1 MIELRNITKR
11 FGDVVANN
19 GVSIKVAPGTIH
31 AIVGENG
38 AGKSTAMRIAYGFY
52 TADSG
57 EILINGQVCEIRTPH
72 DAIAQ
77 GVGMVHQHFMLV
89 EPMTV
94 AENIVLG
101 SEPGTAAALDLKKA
115 AVEIRKLSDEFKL
128 SVDPNAIIETLSV
141 GQQQRVELLKALY
154 RHAQLLIL
162 DEPTA
167 VLTPQ
172 EVDEFFVILRRMREQ
187 GKTIVIIT
195 HKLSEVLAISDNVTV
210 MRDGRVVGEVKTSET
225 NAADLARL
233 MVGREVLLRVEKP
246 DAHAGKAVLSVRDL
260 TIKGREGAASIDNVS
275 FEVRAGEI
283 VGIAG
288 VEGNGQTELIEG
300 LAGLQQPASG
310 DILFEN
316 DPRAFWSYPA
326 GKTLTSLLIILLLIS
341 LVSTG
346 LAILTAASRQGL
358 FLVPLVVALT
368 GVFVRCTAIWG
379 LIIALKKRSRWAPM
393 VVGILASLAFLL
405 TLGSFLFAG
414 SPGILLAALN
424 GSLLIYTAVLGFRTH
439 REFRGQEKSELRKL
453 LPRQIK
459 ELGVAH
465 VPEDRH
471 RRGLLLDFTLCE
483 NTILGVH
490 YRKPAVMGF
499 GSILLDQ
506 NGIQRRTDQV
516 IRDFDVRP
524 PNSALPV
531 RALSGGNQQKLII
544 GREFELPPKLLLV
557 SQPTR
562 GVDIGAIE
570 FIHRKLVAL
579 RDDGCAVLLV
589 SAELEEV
596 TALSDRLLVIHNGH
610 IVGEVDPRKT
620 TNEEIGLMMTGG
632 SA

>member
-11 FGDVVANN
+11 FGAVLANDA
-19 GVSIKVAPGTIH
+19 VSIKVEPGTIH

-52 TADSG
+52 TSDSG
-57 EILINGQVCEIRTPH
+57 EILINGAVRDIRTPH
-72 DAIAQ
+72 DAIAV
-77 GVGMVHQHFMLV
+77 GIGMVHQHFMLV

-101 SEPGTAAALDLKKA
+101 AEPGSAASLDLKKA
-115 AVEIRKLSDEFKL
+115 AADIRKVSDEFKL
-128 SVDPNAIIETLSV
+128 AVDPNATIENLSV

-172 EVDEFFVILRRMREQ
+172 EVEEFFAILRGMREQ

-195 HKLSEVLAISDNVTV
+195 HKLDEVLAISDNVTV
-210 MRDGRVVGEVKTSET
+210 MRDGKVVGNVKTRET
-225 NAADLARL
+225 NAAELARM

-246 DAHAGKAVLSVRDL
+246 DAKPRDAVVDVRGLSIVGRDGTKRL
-260 TIKGREGAASIDNVS
+260 NNVS
-275 FEVRAGEI
+275 LEIRAGEI

-288 VEGNGQTELIEG
+288 VEGNGQTELIEA
-300 LAGLQQPASG
+300 LAGLIPASHITG
-310 DILFEN
+310 AINFEGRDI
-316 DPRAFWSYPA
+316 
-326 GKTLTSLLIILLLIS
+326 T
-341 LVSTG
+341 
-346 LAILTAASRQGL
+346 
-358 FLVPLVVALT
+358 
-368 GVFVRCTAIWG
+368 
-379 LIIALKKRSRWAPM
+379 
-393 VVGILASLAFLL
+393 
-405 TLGSFLFAG
+405 
-414 SPGILLAALN
+414 
-424 GSLLIYTAVLGFRTH
+424 RTDA
-439 REFRGQEKSELRKL
+439 RRR
-453 LPRQIK
+453 K
-459 ELGVAH
+459 ELGIAH

-471 RRGLLLDFTLCE
+471 RRGLLLDFSLAE

-490 YRKPAVMGF
+490 YRKPAVRGI
-499 GSILLDQ
+499 GSVLLDEK
-506 NGIQRRTDQV
+506 GIQRRTEQV

-524 PNSALPV
+524 ANAALPA

-544 GREFELPPKLLLV
+544 GREFELPPKFLLV

-570 FIHRKLVAL
+570 FIHRKIVEM
-579 RDDGCAVLLV
+579 RDAGCAVLLV

-596 TALSDRLLVIHNGH
+596 TALSDRLIVLHNGE
-610 IVGEVDPRKT
+610 IVGEVDPKVA

-632 SA
+632 HG